1 MWTKRGIYQLY
12 IPRARARCVQ
22 RSTMTSDRRVAL
34 AMRRIVRRLASARRW
49 DVLEALLCPSGDTRR
64 RTLGDLY
71 DAYRRDPSLRAF
83 LPPAI
88 SLRLADHL
96 ATWRTDLF
104 ARGRRPF
111 TVEVYEKRVGQFLR
125 RVERR
130 TRCPA
135 TVADVNR
142 AAVKE
147 WLGSLLEL
155 EPCTRRSTFYAL
167 KSFVRHLIEEGALP
181 WDPLAGMRAPEKG
194 APRMRYE
201 SEETDRRVVDAAS
214 DRWRAFF
221 AFVHATGAEVSPAL
235 AAPRRDIDLA
245 RGVARVR
252 GTKTPTRDRHVVI
265 EPWALPYLRAHCEG
279 VAADALL
286 WPERSRYAAHGHHER
301 ICAELGL
308 AGYTLRDARHSVAV
322 RARRRGMTF
331 EWIAAQLGHKNA
343 YLAATCYAAFQPD
356 VGERV
361 AVAAA
366 AVRSLSVGTDGDPAV
381 SEAISPLA
389 RQLRTVANEIE
400 RLAGG
405 RADES

>member
-12 IPRARARCVQ
+12 IPRQRGMCVQ
-22 RSTMTSDRRVAL
+22 RSAMTSDRRVAL
-34 AMRRIVRRLASARRW
+34 EMRRIVRRLTSARRW
-49 DVLEALLCPSGDTRR
+49 DVLEAVACPPADARR
-64 RTLGDLY
+64 RTLGELY
-71 DAYRRDPSLRAF
+71 DAYRRDSSLRGF
-83 LPPAI
+83 IPPQV

-96 ATWRTDLF
+96 ATWETDLF

-111 TVEVYEKRVGQFLR
+111 TVEVYQKRVAQFLR

-130 TRCPA
+130 TQSPA

-142 AAVKE
+142 AVVKE

-155 EPCTRRSTFYAL
+155 ESCTRRSTFYAL

-181 WDPLAGMRAPEKG
+181 FDPLAGMRAPDKG

-201 SEETDRRVVDAAS
+201 SEGTDRRIVDAAS

-265 EPWALPYLRAHCEG
+265 EPWALPYLRVHCER
-279 VAADALL
+279 VAPDALL
-286 WPERSRYAAHGHHER
+286 WPDRSRYAAHGHHER
-301 ICAELGL
+301 ICAELGV

-322 RARRRGMTF
+322 RARHRGMTF

-343 YLAATCYAAFQPD
+343 YLAATCYAAFAPTIE
-356 VGERV
+356 ERLE
-361 AVAAA
+361 AAHPMPPAAA
-366 AVRSLSVGTDGDPAV
+366 DSALVAHDEGADLVMRLRV
-381 SEAISPLA
+381 LA
-389 RQLRTVANEIE
+389 DEVE
-400 RLAGG
+400 RLTTSA
-405 RADES
+405 STK